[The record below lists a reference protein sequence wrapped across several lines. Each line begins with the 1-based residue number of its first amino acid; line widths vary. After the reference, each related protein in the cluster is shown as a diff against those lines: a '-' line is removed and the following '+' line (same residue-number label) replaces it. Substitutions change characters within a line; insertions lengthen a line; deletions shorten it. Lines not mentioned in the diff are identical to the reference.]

1 MARQYEIIGPIPPII
16 SSGKNKPMRTATVSN
31 AASAAETR
39 NLWLAMIVIAMGQ
52 ASMSFK
58 RRPGRN

>member
-31 AASAAETR
+31 TASAAETR
-39 NLWLAMIVIAMGQ
+39 K
-52 ASMSFK
+52 SMAGDD
-58 RRPGRN
+58 RHRHGPGIDVL